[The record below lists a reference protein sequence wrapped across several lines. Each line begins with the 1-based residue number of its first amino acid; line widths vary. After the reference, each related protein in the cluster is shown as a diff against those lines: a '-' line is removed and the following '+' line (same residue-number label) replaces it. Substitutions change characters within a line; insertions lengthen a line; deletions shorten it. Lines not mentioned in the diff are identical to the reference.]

1 MAPRRPTKAK
11 IDPFAALEKEG
22 PGPVYA
28 VDGVQVLVD
37 DFVRAVRAAVFPPG
51 AAGVDFNLDQLT
63 GPETSWARVLDTA
76 QTLPAFAPR
85 RLVLVHQA
93 NLLLEPK
100 GRGERSKE
108 EADKAVDALTTY
120 LEAPSE
126 TTTLVLVAKDKW
138 DGRLRAFK
146 AFKKAGVLVRFD
158 APKEREMAG
167 LLRERAKAL
176 GAKLEPDAA
185 RALVAAVGTDLGTAF
200 QNLEQLWLYVGPNS
214 GQPITRADVE
224 AVVSDVREENVFQLM
239 DAIAAGHRGEALAG
253 LHNIFA
259 QGRERKDAIAFRT
272 FGLLARQFRN
282 LLAASAA
289 LAAGARPGDL
299 PKLLGVPPFAA
310 DKLVDLARQGDP
322 GRFSRALVS
331 IAATDRAFKGGTLD
345 YPRAL
350 ERLVLA
356 LQQDAPLVPPETRAS
371 RDPRA

>member
-1 MAPRRPTKAK
+1 
-11 IDPFAALEKEG
+11 
-22 PGPVYA
+22 
-28 VDGVQVLVD
+28 
-37 DFVRAVRAAVFPPG
+37 
-51 AAGVDFNLDQLT
+51 
-63 GPETSWARVLDTA
+63 
-76 QTLPAFAPR
+76 
-85 RLVLVHQA
+85 
-93 NLLLEPK
+93 
-100 GRGERSKE
+100 
-108 EADKAVDALTTY
+108 
-120 LEAPSE
+120 
-126 TTTLVLVAKDKW
+126 
-138 DGRLRAFK
+138 
-146 AFKKAGVLVRFD
+146 
-158 APKEREMAG
+158 